1 MPYPMPQNVDIYVE
15 LKSFQSKHE
24 MSAPEVYT
32 DFYGIS
38 FIVQGDRKLITPNMI
53 SILNSGD
60 VGFTTKYM
68 YHRATYLTSAP
79 YSRYLIKFTV
89 KAIEKFLDRLHVK
102 DINDLLK
109 YPVYHFTPETQD
121 RIQRLFA
128 DMLEEFNR
136 YDKYSEIILETM
148 LYRLLLTVKR
158 EHISKQSTD
167 IIIYNADKK
176 ILDAIYYIDLHFSE
190 NPCIEETAA
199 YVGFS
204 VSHFSRLFKQ
214 NTGIT
219 YSAYL
224 CMVKLQHS
232 MTLLVHSNR
241 SIEDIAITCGFSD
254 ASYLCHI
261 FKQKYGIS
269 PSNYRKLNKSL
280 V

>member
-1 MPYPMPQNVDIYVE
+1 MPYPMPKNVNIYVE
-15 LKSFQSKHE
+15 LKSFQPKHE

-32 DFYGIS
+32 DFYRIS
-38 FIVQGDRKLITPNMI
+38 FIMQGDRKLITPNMI

-68 YHRATYLTSAP
+68 YHRATYLTMTP
-79 YSRYLIKFTV
+79 YSRYLIKFTA
-89 KAIEKFLDRLHVK
+89 KAIEKLLDRLHIK
-102 DINDLLK
+102 NINDILK
-109 YPVYHFTPETQD
+109 YPVYHFTPEMRD
-121 RIQRLFA
+121 KIQKLFS

-136 YDKYSEIILETM
+136 HDKYSEILLEDM
-148 LYRLLLTVKR
+148 LCQLILTVDR

-167 IIIYNADKK
+167 IVIYNADKK

-190 NPCIEETAA
+190 NPCIEETSA

-219 YSAYL
+219 YAAYL

-241 SIEDIAITCGFSD
+241 TIEDIAITCGFSD

-269 PSNYRKLNKSL
+269 PSNYRKLNK
-280 V
+280 